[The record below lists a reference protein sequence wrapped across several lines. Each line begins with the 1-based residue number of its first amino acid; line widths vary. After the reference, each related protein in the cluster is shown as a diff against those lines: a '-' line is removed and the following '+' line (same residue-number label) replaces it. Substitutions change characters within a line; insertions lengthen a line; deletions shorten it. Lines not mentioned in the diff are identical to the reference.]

1 MKYPV
6 VNKIIKYFS
15 LLVLTTVGL
24 YVGTYFIQAIFNL
37 GVNFGTFLR
46 CIYTFMCN

>member
-6 VNKIIKYFS
+6 VYKIIKYFG
-15 LLVLTTVGL
+15 LLVITTIGL
-24 YVGTYFIQAIFNL
+24 YVGTYLIQAIFNL

-46 CIYTFMCN
+46 CLFKIIGN